1 MSRQFS
7 QFPGGNPPADTDRF
21 LIGRVDGASP
31 TGFSNFVMTWAQIK
45 AAIGIVP
52 VTGSSSSTGML
63 APEEIYDEP
72 LVIPGPPGV
81 AGISG
86 ISGRD
91 GNFVAGNDGDDGA
104 DGFTII
110 GPQGIQGQSEQLL
123 FMEAEQPEDPLIAKG
138 ERGDRGFSGLNFVMM
153 MLQDGEQEDIVPPV
167 PSYNNAPISAVTTP
181 AVPATTVAIK
191 NNTGRDV
198 TVYVKG
204 GTLTVITVGG
214 VVTGIAAAAAA
225 NTAHSI
231 PLAMNQTI
239 AITFTVAPTW
249 VWVGS

>member
-1 MSRQFS
+1 MSKQFS

-31 TGFSNFVMTWAQIK
+31 TGFSNFVMTWAEIK

-52 VTGSSSSTGML
+52 PAVASGSMMVL
-63 APEEIYDEP
+63 ADDVVNEDP
-72 LVIPGPPGV
+72 LLIPGKD
-81 AGISG
+81 
-86 ISGRD
+86 GRD
-91 GNFVAGNDGDDGA
+91 GIPGVVGSFVVGNDGDDGS
-104 DGFTII
+104 DGLTII
-110 GPQGIQGQSEQLL
+110 GPQGIQGIQGQLV
-123 FMEAEQPEDPLIAKG
+123 FIEPEQPEDPLVAKG
-138 ERGDRGFSGLNFVMM
+138 ERGDRGLAGSNFVMM
-153 MLQDGEQEDIVPPV
+153 LQDDNVPEDIVPPV
-167 PSYNNAPISAVTTP
+167 LGQPQNNSPISAVTTP
-181 AVPATTVAIK
+181 AVPATTVAVK
-191 NNTGRDV
+191 NNTGTDV

-214 VVTGIAAAAAA
+214 VATGIAAAAAA

-231 PLAMNQTI
+231 PVSMNQTI